1 MTMKVTVILETLQDM
16 PVPAELTG
24 PEEVFVFGL
33 AHQQDDIAREVLCEF
48 EFSAVRVA
56 RAKVEGFRR
65 GQAMLRERGGEWDP
79 TSCFER
85 AGDRRL
91 RVEVE

>member
-1 MTMKVTVILETLQDM
+1 MRVTVILETLQDM

-24 PEEVFVFGL
+24 PEEVFAFGL
-33 AHQQDDIAREVLCEF
+33 ASQQDDIVREVLCEF
-48 EFSAVRVA
+48 EFTGDSRG
-56 RAKVEGFRR
+56 RAKIEGFRR

-85 AGDRRL
+85 TGDRRL
-91 RVEVE
+91 RVEVN